1 MSLYAWLML
10 LSFIGP
16 FILSFDKKVAFYK
29 YWPGLFL
36 GIGINALLFISWDY
50 WFTYTGVWSFSDIYT
65 FPQRLLMLPLEEW
78 SFFIVVPYA
87 SVFIYACLR
96 AYFKPGIFKDIARV
110 LNISLMLIC
119 ALWIIFFPQKTY
131 TLVNATI
138 ALFILALHHF
148 YLKKDWMQWF
158 WFAYFVHLIPF
169 FIINGVLTGAVT
181 PEPVVFY
188 NSSEIIGIRLI
199 TIPVEDAIYA
209 LSCLLIP
216 ITIMEWWFE
225 KYTKPA
231 PYPIKL
237 N

>member
-87 SVFIYACLR
+87 SVFIYA
-96 AYFKPGIFKDIARV
+96 
-110 LNISLMLIC
+110 
-119 ALWIIFFPQKTY
+119 
-131 TLVNATI
+131 
-138 ALFILALHHF
+138 
-148 YLKKDWMQWF
+148 LKQ
-158 WFAYFVHLIPF
+158 A
-169 FIINGVLTGAVT
+169 
-181 PEPVVFY
+181 
-188 NSSEIIGIRLI
+188 
-199 TIPVEDAIYA
+199 
-209 LSCLLIP
+209 
-216 ITIMEWWFE
+216 
-225 KYTKPA
+225 
-231 PYPIKL
+231 
-237 N
+237 